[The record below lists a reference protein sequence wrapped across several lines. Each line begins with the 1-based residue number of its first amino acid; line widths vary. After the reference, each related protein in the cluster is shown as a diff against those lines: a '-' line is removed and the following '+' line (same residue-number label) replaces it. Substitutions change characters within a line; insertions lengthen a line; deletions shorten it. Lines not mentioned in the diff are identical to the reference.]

1 MTIVLR
7 TVDFLT
13 LEVRVISR
21 RYWYPVADRISTND
35 EATGVDTCSADS
47 SLEHLCVF
55 YSVTQLR
62 VRTTFRF
69 LQRRC
74 NLYRVRKVHLQ
85 ILLCLRIFQ
94 SVRNS
99 LTKGIRYVE
108 RNFLYSCHILQRLL
122 RSHRTIC
129 NNVCTVLV
137 SVLILNPLQHTTTTI
152 VIEVCIDIRQRNT
165 VWI

>member
-47 SLEHLCVF
+47 SLEHLCIL
-55 YSVTQLR
+55 YGVTQLR
-62 VRTTFRF
+62 VRTTFCF

-99 LTKGIRYVE
+99 LTESI
-108 RNFLYSCHILQRLL
+108 
-122 RSHRTIC
+122 
-129 NNVCTVLV
+129 
-137 SVLILNPLQHTTTTI
+137 
-152 VIEVCIDIRQRNT
+152 
-165 VWI
+165 